1 MMKTLPSVVSWLIAG
16 SLLSAVAHAAPS
28 VYPTG
33 VTRYDPAKAYNQYV
47 IFSGADKQTHLI
59 DMNGNAVKTW
69 PHAGFPSAIIDPTL
83 VGGERGHVLLQLSD
97 KAPGPLGSAGNGLG
111 NRSVGELDWHGNVIW
126 QWGDK
131 APGGAAQQHHDQR
144 RLSNGNTLVLA
155 NKVHAVAGFKVPQV
169 IDDAIYEVSPDGA
182 VTWQWLASEHLNE
195 FGFTP
200 EQLKLVY
207 ATPNPDYLHI
217 NNLSVIG
224 PNKWF
229 DAGDKRFAP
238 DNLLIDSRNANFIA
252 ILDKSSGKVVW
263 SLGPNLPAINPK
275 TSQALPRPVDQFVG
289 QHDAHII
296 PAGLPGAGNVLVFDN
311 QGSAGYPS
319 ATLGLI
325 SGSRVLEIDP
335 QTREI
340 VWQYTAADSTQPGWA
355 FYSSFIS
362 SARRLPNGNTL
373 IDEGMNGRFFQVT
386 RHGDIVWEYVSPY
399 LGKAPGSEAISNWV
413 YRALPVNYDWVPQGT
428 PREQTAVLAPSAVLQ
443 PTNASR

>member
-1 MMKTLPSVVSWLIAG
+1 MLRIKTALPV
-16 SLLSAVAHAAPS
+16 LLSGAVLSAGAFAAPS

-33 VTRYDPAKAYNQYV
+33 VTRYDPNKAFNQYV

-59 DMNGNAVKTW
+59 DMNGSEVKTW
-69 PHAGFPSAIIDPTL
+69 PQAGFPSAIIDPKL

-97 KAPGPLGSAGNGLG
+97 KDPGILGSAGNGLG
-111 NRSVGELDWHGNVIW
+111 NQSVGELDWSGKVVW

-144 RLSNGNTLVLA
+144 RLSNGNTVVLA
-155 NKVHAVAGFKVPQV
+155 NKVHTVKGFKVPEV
-169 IDDAIYEVSPDGA
+169 IDDAIYEVSPEGA
-182 VTWQWLASEHLNE
+182 VKWQWLASEHLNE
-195 FGFTP
+195 FGFTA
-200 EQLKLVY
+200 EQLKLVR
-207 ATPNPDYLHI
+207 ASENPDYLHI
-217 NNLSVIG
+217 NNLSLVG

-229 DAGDKRFAP
+229 DAGDKRFNP

-252 ILDKSSGKVVW
+252 IIDKNSGKVVW
-263 SLGPNLPAINPK
+263 RLGPNLPLINPK
-275 TSQALPRPVDQFVG
+275 TAQKLPRPVDQFVG

-311 QGSAGYPS
+311 QGSAGYPNV
-319 ATLGLI
+319 TLGLI

-335 QTREI
+335 VKNEI
-340 VWQYTAADSTQPGWA
+340 VWQYSAANSKQPGWA

-386 RHGDIVWEYVSPY
+386 ASGENVWEYVSPY
-399 LGKAPGSEAISNWV
+399 LGKAPGSDAISNWV
-413 YRALPVNYDWVPQGT
+413 YRALPVSYEWVPTDT
-428 PREQTAVLAPSAVLQ
+428 PRSETAVNAPVVGVQ
-443 PTNASR
+443 QTNASR

>member
-1 MMKTLPSVVSWLIAG
+1 MLHTKTALAVLLSSVVMA
-16 SLLSAVAHAAPS
+16 SAALAAPS

-69 PHAGFPSAIIDPTL
+69 PQAGFPSAIIDPQL
-83 VGGERGHVLLQLSD
+83 VGGERGRVLLQLSD
-97 KAPGPLGSAGNGLG
+97 KDPGKLGSAGNGLG
-111 NRSVGELDWHGNVIW
+111 NQSVGELDWNGKVVW
-126 QWGDK
+126 QWGDQ

-144 RLSNGNTLVLA
+144 RLKNGNTLVLA
-155 NKVHAVAGFKVPQV
+155 NKVHAVPGFKVPEV
-169 IDDAIYEVSPDGA
+169 IDDAIYEVSPQGE
-182 VTWQWLASEHLNE
+182 VKWQWLASEHLTE

-200 EQLKLVY
+200 AQLKLVH
-207 ATPNPDYLHI
+207 ASKDPDYLHI
-217 NNLSVIG
+217 NNLSVVG

-252 ILDKSSGKVVW
+252 IIDKNSGKVVW
-263 SLGPNLPAINPK
+263 HLGPNLPPINPK
-275 TSQALPRPVDQFVG
+275 TAGQVPRAVDQFVG

-296 PAGLPGAGNVLVFDN
+296 GPGLPGAGNLLVFDN
-311 QGSAGYPS
+311 QGTAGYPS
-319 ATLGLI
+319 VPLGLI

-335 QTREI
+335 LSQQI
-340 VWQYTAADSTQPGWA
+340 VWQYSAANSRQPGWA

-373 IDEGMNGRFFQVT
+373 IDEGMHGRFFQVT
-386 RHGDIVWEYVSPY
+386 QGGENVWEYVSPY
-399 LGKAPGSEAISNWV
+399 LGKAPGSDALSNWV
-413 YRALPVNYDWVPQGT
+413 YRALPVSYDWVPVGT
-428 PREQTAVLAPSAVLQ
+428 PRSETAVIVPAPAVQ
-443 PTNASR
+443 QASASR